1 MTLYER
7 FLHWRV
13 ARRAERQVVEELSL
27 YTDRELN
34 DLGISRA
41 DVAGMAYEAGRMAWE
56 ESVRASDAADTRH
69 PWAARHA

>member
-7 FLHWRV
+7 FQHWLV
-13 ARRAERQVVEELSL
+13 ARRAERQVVEELSH
-27 YTDRELN
+27 YSDRELN

-41 DVAGMAYEAGRMAWE
+41 DVPGMAYEAGRMAWE
-56 ESVRASDAADTRH
+56 KSVRASDSAHTRH